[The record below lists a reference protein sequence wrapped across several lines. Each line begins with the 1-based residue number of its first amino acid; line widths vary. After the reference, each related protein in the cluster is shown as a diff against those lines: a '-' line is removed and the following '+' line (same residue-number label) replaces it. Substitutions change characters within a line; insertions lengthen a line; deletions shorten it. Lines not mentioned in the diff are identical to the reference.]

1 MNTKKIEQIKD
12 TIVNSLKS
20 DFMFKMNEVLSVCDS
35 EIEKLMVLQLYNYFQ
50 NYGKEK
56 CDHLSIFS
64 TINFID
70 EEIAF
75 WDLDSHMSELD
86 IIRLKDKVN
95 RLNYRHTNG
104 MYYKNIGFKVS
115 ENYSEL
121 RMVDDVV
128 NNPEMTFG
136 DSITREFIVYPQ
148 YEVKVNDKN
157 YKLDIAIIL
166 NRFQNEKIIDT
177 RKIGLECDGYDY
189 HGSPQQKRDDDIR
202 TRKLKAAGWKD
213 VFRYSGTEIYNI
225 KDLLEVHYNF
235 EDIVTLL
242 ML

>member
-1 MNTKKIEQIKD
+1 MNTKKIEDIKEA
-12 TIVNSLKS
+12 IANSLKS
-20 DFMFKMNEVLSVCDS
+20 DFIFKMNEVLSICDS
-35 EIEKLMVLQLYNYFQ
+35 EIEKLMILQLFNYFQ

-75 WDLDSHMSELD
+75 WDLNDQMTELEV
-86 IIRLKDKVN
+86 IRLKDKVKK
-95 RLNYRHTNG
+95 LNYRLKNG

-115 ENYSEL
+115 ENWSEP
-121 RMVDDVV
+121 MFVDDVV
-128 NNPEMTFG
+128 NHPDLTVG
-136 DSITREFIVYPQ
+136 GPITREFIVYPQ
-148 YEVKVNDKN
+148 YEVKVNGKD

-166 NRFQNEKIIDT
+166 NRIQNEKIIDT
-177 RKIGLECDGYDY
+177 RKIALECDGYDY

-202 TRKLKAAGWKD
+202 TRKLKVAGWKD
-213 VFRYSGTEIYNI
+213 VFRYSGTEIYHINN
-225 KDLLEVHYNF
+225 LQQVHYNF